1 MFESSVM
8 RQEGRDGMTE
18 LQLHAARPST
28 LDAVTLYRILQLRTN
43 VFVVEQ
49 QCPYPE
55 LDGRDLEPD
64 AEWLWATEDGELL
77 ATMRVL
83 RQPDGTVRIGRV
95 ATEQR
100 ARSRGIAARLVE
112 FALQRLGNRV
122 VVLDSQS
129 PLEGWYQRFG
139 FVRCGEEYVEDGI
152 PHVPMCRAAQR
163 V

>member
-1 MFESSVM
+1 
-8 RQEGRDGMTE
+8 
-18 LQLHAARPST
+18 
-28 LDAVTLYRILQLRTN
+28 
-43 VFVVEQ
+43 
-49 QCPYPE
+49 
-55 LDGRDLEPD
+55 
-64 AEWLWATEDGELL
+64 
-77 ATMRVL
+77 MRVL
-83 RQPDGTVRIGRV
+83 RQPDGAVRIGRV

-112 FALQRLGNRV
+112 FALQRLGDRV

-152 PHVPMCRAAQR
+152 PHVPMCRAAQP

>member
-1 MFESSVM
+1 
-8 RQEGRDGMTE
+8 MTD

-64 AEWLWATEDGELL
+64 AEWLWATEEGELL

-83 RQPDGTVRIGRV
+83 RQPDGALRIGRV

-100 ARSRGIAARLVE
+100 ARSRGIAARLVQ
-112 FALQRLGNRV
+112 FALQRAGSSE

-139 FVRCGEEYVEDGI
+139 FVRCGEEYVEDSI
-152 PHVPMCRAAQR
+152 PHVPMRRPAQPGEGQP

>member
-1 MFESSVM
+1 MS
-8 RQEGRDGMTE
+8 E
-18 LQLHAARPST
+18 LRLHAAQPST

-83 RQPDGTVRIGRV
+83 RQPDGAVRIGRV
-95 ATEQR
+95 ATEPR

-112 FALQRLGNRV
+112 FALQRSGDHD

-129 PLEGWYQRFG
+129 PLEAWYQRFG
-139 FVRCGEEYVEDGI
+139 FRRCGDEYVEDGI
-152 PHVPMCRAAQR
+152 PHVPMRRPAQP

>member
-1 MFESSVM
+1 MS
-8 RQEGRDGMTE
+8 E

-77 ATMRVL
+77 ATMRML
-83 RQPDGTVRIGRV
+83 RQPDGAVRIGRV
-95 ATEQR
+95 ATEPR

-112 FALQRLGNRV
+112 FALQRSGDRE
-122 VVLDSQS
+122 VVLDSQA
-129 PLEGWYQRFG
+129 PLEAWYQRFG
-139 FVRCGEEYVEDGI
+139 FLRCGDEYVEDGI
-152 PHVPMCRAAQR
+152 PHVPMRRPAQPAGGQL
-163 V
+163 

>member
-1 MFESSVM
+1 
-8 RQEGRDGMTE
+8 MTE

-28 LDAVTLYRILQLRTN
+28 LDAVTLYRILQLRTK

-77 ATMRVL
+77 ATMRL
-83 RQPDGTVRIGRV
+83 LGQPDGVVRIGRV
-95 ATEQR
+95 ATTQR
-100 ARSRGIAARLVE
+100 ARSRGIAAQLVE
-112 FALQRLGNRV
+112 FALQRLGNRD

-152 PHVPMCRAAQR
+152 PHVPMRRAAQP